1 MMRKKWKI
9 VGCFFALCASL
20 SFCGSFFA
28 ACFICEIATITNL
41 TLSVGVTILGFCFW
55 LVLIFYK
62 VAPKV
67 FPKIP
72 LINNDEFGHY
82 GCFDFRDEWVYKY
95 IDVFKQFD
103 EKRIVIDASN
113 HDKVGVFLTCLL
125 AFVLLA
131 LLEMFPFRDGN
142 NNFVDNFLIVYAY
155 TIVLILGIP
164 MLLSPRRTIVFDREK
179 KTITI
184 PRRWLIHKEETIPFQ
199 KAVISFG
206 QDALRG
212 IDGVVIANY
221 QHLVGEVSLQFAG
234 RTNGYCFA
242 RLIQAYMTEEDLSNY
257 PEFETFRQ
265 IQEEININRL

>member
-1 MMRKKWKI
+1 M
-9 VGCFFALCASL
+9 
-20 SFCGSFFA
+20 
-28 ACFICEIATITNL
+28 

-103 EKRIVIDASN
+103 EKRIVIDVSN

>member
-1 MMRKKWKI
+1 MKSHKEYKNEYQHWLDEIQALNKAVQHDAKKWKI

-155 TIVLILGIP
+155 TIVLIL
-164 MLLSPRRTIVFDREK
+164 S
-179 KTITI
+179 
-184 PRRWLIHKEETIPFQ
+184 LIHI
-199 KAVISFG
+199 
-206 QDALRG
+206 
-212 IDGVVIANY
+212 
-221 QHLVGEVSLQFAG
+221 
-234 RTNGYCFA
+234 
-242 RLIQAYMTEEDLSNY
+242 
-257 PEFETFRQ
+257 
-265 IQEEININRL
+265 

>member
-1 MMRKKWKI
+1 M
-9 VGCFFALCASL
+9 
-20 SFCGSFFA
+20 
-28 ACFICEIATITNL
+28 
-41 TLSVGVTILGFCFW
+41 
-55 LVLIFYK
+55 Y
-62 VAPKV
+62 
-67 FPKIP
+67 
-72 LINNDEFGHY
+72 
-82 GCFDFRDEWVYKY
+82 
-95 IDVFKQFD
+95 